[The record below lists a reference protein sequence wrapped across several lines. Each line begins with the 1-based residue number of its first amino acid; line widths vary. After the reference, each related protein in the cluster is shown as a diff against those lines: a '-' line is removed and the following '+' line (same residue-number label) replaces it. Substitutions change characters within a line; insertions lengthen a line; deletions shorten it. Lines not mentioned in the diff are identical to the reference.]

1 MDVPARPAAQAVAE
15 PRFGSTKSPS
25 LDSDL
30 VRRLHR
36 RADAGRWNL
45 SEEAFG
51 QALARSVKS
60 RFGAEPP
67 SDREI
72 ADYLESLHLEDLA
85 LACACA
91 RASEQAWEHFVR
103 EWRPALLRAAASCA
117 PGDLARE
124 LADSMYADL
133 FGVDERDGE
142 RRSLFDY
149 FHGRSS
155 LGGWLRAVLA
165 QRAVDH
171 ARAARRFEPL
181 PEEDAG
187 GWPAVVNAREAPDL
201 DRARHLRLVRK
212 ALAGAI
218 ASLAP
223 RERLRLAMYYT
234 QQLKLAAVGRALG
247 ESEATA
253 SRKLERTR
261 RSLRCEVER
270 RLREES
276 RLSESE
282 VAACFDDA
290 RTDPEFDLARSLPIP
305 DPDSTP

>member
-1 MDVPARPAAQAVAE
+1 MDVSPRPTTHPRPEAE
-15 PRFGSTKSPS
+15 PTFSSTKNPR

-60 RFGAEPP
+60 RFGAEP
-67 SDREI
+67 SSGREV

-103 EWRPALLRAAASCA
+103 AWRPALMRAAASCA

-133 FGVDERDGE
+133 FGVTERDGE

-149 FHGRSS
+149 YHGRST

-187 GWPAVVNAREAPDL
+187 GWPATVQTREAPDL
-201 DRARHLRLVRK
+201 DRTRYLRLTRM

-218 ASLAP
+218 ALLAP
-223 RERLRLAMYYT
+223 RERLRLAMYYA

-247 ESEATA
+247 ESEATT

-270 RLREES
+270 RLREEA
-276 RLSESE
+276 RLGESE
-282 VAACFDDA
+282 IVACFDAA
-290 RTDPEFDLARSLPIP
+290 RTDPEFDLARSLPVP
-305 DPDSTP
+305 DPNR

>member
-1 MDVPARPAAQAVAE
+1 MDVPLRPTVRLEA
-15 PRFGSTKSPS
+15 
-25 LDSDL
+25 DL

-36 RADAGRWNL
+36 RAGAGRWNL

-60 RFGAEPP
+60 RFRGQPA
-67 SDREI
+67 SDRDI
-72 ADYLESLHLEDLA
+72 TTYLESLHLEDLA

-91 RASEQAWEHFVR
+91 RASEPAWEHFVR
-103 EWRPALLRAAASCA
+103 EWRPAMLRAAASCA

-133 FGVDERDGE
+133 FGVDEREGV

-171 ARAARRFEPL
+171 ARAARRFDPL

-187 GWPAVVNAREAPDL
+187 GWPAAVTPAEAPDL
-201 DRARHLRLVRK
+201 DRTRHLHLVRQ

-218 ASLAP
+218 GALEP
-223 RERLRLAMYYT
+223 RERLRLAMYYA

-247 ESEATA
+247 ESEATS

-261 RSLRCEVER
+261 RALRSDIER
-270 RLREES
+270 RLRKAG
-276 RLSESE
+276 LSERE
-282 VAACFDDA
+282 LAACFDDA
-290 RTDPEFDLARSLPIP
+290 RTDPEFDLTRALPTA